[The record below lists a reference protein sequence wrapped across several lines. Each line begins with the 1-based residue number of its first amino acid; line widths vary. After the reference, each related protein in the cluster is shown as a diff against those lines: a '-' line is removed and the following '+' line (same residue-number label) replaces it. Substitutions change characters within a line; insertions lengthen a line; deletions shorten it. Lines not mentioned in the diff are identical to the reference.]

1 MKKLLLF
8 SVLLITNG
16 LNAQIG
22 IGTNTPSANAVLDVN
37 STNKGLMLPRLDNT
51 SLVSSPTAGL
61 MIYDKSTSAPALH
74 NGMQWNSI
82 MMMPS
87 VDMTDSLS
95 YTFLATGGYPNLTA
109 SRPLPML
116 AFNTTGESSYT
127 PGSPSS
133 PPYMSPISFTKL
145 TDNNTIGLL
154 NLFYRQPVAPNI
166 IIEVNVYKKG
176 INIPYFTYKLSKIV
190 VVRVSFEASTNGS
203 GNKESYLIYPQ
214 IYGWQYTQII
224 DGTSTRFSIAF
235 DSATRS
241 IVPY

>member
-1 MKKLLLF
+1 MKKLLLL

-95 YTFLATGGYPNLTA
+95 YSFLTTGGYPNLTLR
-109 SRPLPML
+109 SLPML
-116 AFNTTGESSYT
+116 AFNTTGESAYT
-127 PGSPSS
+127 PGSPS
-133 PPYMSPISFTKL
+133 PPPNMSPISFTKL
-145 TDNNTIGLL
+145 TDENTIGLL

-166 IIEVNVYKKG
+166 VIEVKVYKKG
-176 INIPYFTYKLSKIV
+176 VNIPYFTYKLSKII

-214 IYGWQYTQII
+214 IYGWQNTQII
-224 DGTSTRFSIAF
+224 DGRSTRLSIAW